1 MTAYC
6 VHAAPDEVA
15 RPHRVEAD
23 GHVDAA
29 LLYAERWLHP
39 PGHGGGD
46 EAVTV
51 YVQDEGSGEE
61 HCVRLDLGTGEA
73 GPCG

>member
-23 GHVDAA
+23 GYVDAA
-29 LLYAERWLHP
+29 LRYAERWLHP
-39 PGHGGGD
+39 QGD
-46 EAVTV
+46 DAVTV
-51 YVQDEGSGEE
+51 YVQDEGTGEE

>member
-23 GHVDAA
+23 GYVEAA
-29 LLYAERWLHP
+29 LSFAERWLHP
-39 PGHGGGD
+39 QGED
-46 EAVTV
+46 AVTL

-61 HCVRLDLGTGEA
+61 HCVRLDLSTGEA